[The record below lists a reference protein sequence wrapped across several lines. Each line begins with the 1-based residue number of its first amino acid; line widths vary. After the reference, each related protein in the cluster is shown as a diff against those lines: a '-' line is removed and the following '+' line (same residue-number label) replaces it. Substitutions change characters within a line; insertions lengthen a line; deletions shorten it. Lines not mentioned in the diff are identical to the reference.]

1 MRYSIVTLIL
11 VALTSTMALAANT
24 DQLAATK
31 HNFTTGTYNL
41 GTGNICQPCHTPH
54 HAITDDAISTRLW
67 NHRMSGATYTL
78 YDGSTAAFT
87 TNVDGSQGMDRVS
100 RLCLSCH
107 DGTVALDAFGMGTT
121 GIPGGNTGSLY
132 FSATDTRN
140 LGTNFTDDHPVG
152 SEALVLNNDGSA
164 AHTPYRLKAPDITG
178 VATGKASISGL
189 SLAKMADG
197 FVVGCRTCHNPHGTA
212 TGTADFSAFPKL
224 LNKSEAT
231 ICTSCHYK

>member
-11 VALTSTMALAANT
+11 VALTSTFALAAST

-67 NHRMSGATYTL
+67 NHRMSSATYTL
-78 YDGSTAAFT
+78 YDGSQAGFT
-87 TNVDGSQGMDRVS
+87 GNVDGSQGMDRVS

-121 GIPGGNTGSLY
+121 GIPGGNTGSLML
-132 FSATDTRN
+132 SATDTRN
-140 LGTNFTDDHPVG
+140 LGTSFADDHPVG
-152 SEALVLNNDGSA
+152 SEALVFLPDGITP
-164 AHTPYRLKAPDITG
+164 AHTPYRLKAPVLSNG
-178 VATGKASISGL
+178 RVSISGL
-189 SLAKMADG
+189 SLASMAEG
-197 FVVGCRTCHNPHGTA
+197 FVVGCRTCHNAHGTA
-212 TGTADFSAFPKL
+212 TGSANFSAHPKL
-224 LNKSEAT
+224 LNTSEAT
-231 ICTSCHYK
+231 LCTSCHYK